1 MTSSSERDSSHAAH
15 RARIGIEVIGT
26 WEDGWCSSASDPNP
40 YIQVFFGT
48 FRQKINTINF
58 LAFLTLGTDIYRRA
72 HIFLS
77 YTFQAGLDLVYS
89 GWPMILST
97 IIVLF

>member
-15 RARIGIEVIGT
+15 RARIGIEAIGA
-26 WEDGWCSSASDPNP
+26 WEDGWCSSANDPNP

-58 LAFLTLGTDIYRRA
+58 LAFLTMGTAIHKTA
-72 HIFLS
+72 QSF
-77 YTFQAGLDLVYS
+77 
-89 GWPMILST
+89 
-97 IIVLF
+97 